1 MMHTIDFSN
10 IIKHPLIKATEYS
23 EVHGGSIIKPEPR
36 SSASS
41 VHSATSTTSSASS
54 DDLEPTYRPVVLKWC
69 RNPAD
74 FRDLLHAF
82 SKLREPS
89 PNIVTFY
96 GATREHPSAT
106 GTLSNSPQP
115 GGDSNSN
122 GGTHNGLYNS
132 LSLASLS
139 LSPSQPEFHSA
150 CQHMPRDWIVT
161 KPSAHGTLHEFLKS
175 PQGEALDWM
184 GKIRLIRGVANGLLY
199 LHEHGLLHMNL
210 HSDNVLVENGLTAV
224 LTDFGQVSRSARG
237 PDTNIDQSLSH
248 ISSPKSGSRWVHG
261 GGVYE
266 KGLIYTAP
274 ERRANPELNPC
285 TTSSDVYSL
294 GVIML
299 EILMG
304 HRSLASQ
311 FLTATSSD
319 PSRRL
324 DEQLASSARAS
335 TRPMP
340 SVATPQGT
348 LTLPT
353 AIESLIRKM
362 CSRDPSHR
370 PGLVVIRSQL
380 KEMANTSF
388 DLHVREPINKGTTG
402 IQLNAKKP
410 ISLISVVTT
419 PSVIAEAGGPMTPE
433 PASYSSRPQNEPLT
447 PKSPNQIKKRTSI
460 LRKALDMSLNSPP
473 ASPKRK
479 NMQIWEAA
487 VKGDVKAINSLLSQ
501 GVSVNQ
507 RDPVTDHTPL
517 LAAVA
522 DLENPNQVPNISVLE
537 LLINRGAEINAF
549 DHKTKQ
555 TLLHHL
561 CSRPNP
567 SPAVLKFLLDRGA
580 NPNAVSAA
588 RQSPLHYLAERAK
601 TSPLEPM
608 RLLLD
613 FGAEVDAKGPV
624 MWTALHLL
632 SASEKPFLDAM
643 MLLLTRDV
651 DVNAKDSNQ
660 WTALHFVAH
669 YNQDPAPALKI
680 LVDAG
685 ADVNALTK
693 RHEGVVQV
701 LLKSKSIDRLALD
714 SIVSTGAVSLLTG
727 DGAGAGAGAAAGS
740 GAGAGSGSGVGA
752 GRGVGGG
759 SHSASGSIGG
769 GLNIITPAASSLS
782 QLGQYVGGHVRKR
795 SSASA
800 LSNGSYSS
808 STGLRFSTVAE
819 GEPSPSSSTQRPSTP
834 SPELVRTGAVV
845 LSPEDEAKEEALKKL
860 ADLIRWLMVDCGVN
874 LEHSLSYGDPYPS
887 THPRNQ
893 HVLFRAIRLGMR
905 PIVAVLLETSLVMSE
920 VETLDEALR
929 VTDDMLTTLRMSTHP
944 PTMDSNNGSQ
954 EVGQART
961 TTTSTSASLSVI
973 QRSSSTSSH
982 RRNSSVSSAGG
993 SSHGGSD
1000 VGTSNRVGGGGSSSM
1015 TITPKTLAAAAA
1027 SISRVQEIEAL
1038 LKVWRF
1044 SEQRQELV
1052 DSVRARLAR
1061 SGRRRGGKGHHGSGS
1076 GSNGRGLDE
1085 DACSSPVSSIAS
1097 ERDSPLRSSTL

>member
-1 MMHTIDFSN
+1 MLTASTTTASSSSSAHLPRHRSLVPAPLPSTMMPTIDFN
-10 IIKHPLIKATEYS
+10 NATEYS
-23 EVHGGSIIKPEPR
+23 EVHGGTLIKPAP

-41 VHSATSTTSSASS
+41 VHSSSSTASS
-54 DDLEPTYRPVVLKWC
+54 SSDSSEPSYKPVVLKWC

-82 SKLREPS
+82 TKIREPS

-96 GATREHPSAT
+96 GATREHPSGNPTVAST
-106 GTLSNSPQP
+106 PLQNASS
-115 GGDSNSN
+115 
-122 GGTHNGLYNS
+122 S
-132 LSLASLS
+132 LSMASLS
-139 LSPSQPEFHSA
+139 LSLSSSQPELQSTNT
-150 CQHMPRDWIVT
+150 PRDWIVT
-161 KPSAHGTLHEFLKS
+161 KPSAHGTLHEYLKT

-184 GKIRLIRGVANGLLY
+184 GKIRLIRGVTNGLLY

-210 HSDNVLVENGLTAV
+210 HSDNVLVENGPTAV

-237 PDTNIDQSLSH
+237 AEAQIDHNLSH
-248 ISSPKSGSRWVHG
+248 VTSPKSGSRWVHG
-261 GGVYE
+261 GGVFE

-274 ERRANPELNPC
+274 ERLANPELNPC
-285 TTSSDVYSL
+285 TTASDVYSL

-299 EILMG
+299 EILTG
-304 HRSLASQ
+304 HRSLARE
-311 FLTATSSD
+311 FLTSTLTDSHK
-319 PSRRL
+319 RL
-324 DEQLASSARAS
+324 DDQIASKAR
-335 TRPMP
+335 TKGPMP
-340 SVATPQGT
+340 SITTSQGT

-353 AIESLIRKM
+353 AIESLIRKI
-362 CSRDPSHR
+362 CSRDPAQR
-370 PGLVVIRSQL
+370 PGMMVIRSQL
-380 KEMANTSF
+380 KEMANTSY
-388 DLHVREPINKGTTG
+388 DLHVQHPINKGTTG

-433 PASYSSRPQNEPLT
+433 PSTYGARSQIEPLT
-447 PKSPNQIKKRTSI
+447 PKSPTPIKKRTSI

-473 ASPKRK
+473 ASPRRK
-479 NMQIWEAA
+479 NIQIWEAA
-487 VKGDVKAINSLLSQ
+487 VKGDVKSIHSLLSQ

-522 DLENPNQVPNISVLE
+522 DLDPPDKVPNIVILE

-588 RQSPLHYLAERAK
+588 RQTPLHYLAERAK

-613 FGAEVDAKGPV
+613 FGAQVDAKGPV

-632 SASEKPFLDAM
+632 SASEKPYLDAM
-643 MLLLTRDV
+643 MLLLTRDI

-693 RHEGVVQV
+693 RQEGVIQV
-701 LLKSKSIDRLALD
+701 LLKSKSIDRMAMD
-714 SIVSTGAVSLLTG
+714 PFVTSPPSAESSAARSMGAHS
-727 DGAGAGAGAAAGS
+727 GS
-740 GAGAGSGSGVGA
+740 GAA
-752 GRGVGGG
+752 
-759 SHSASGSIGG
+759 G
-769 GLNIITPAASSLS
+769 GLNVITSSAGSLS
-782 QLGQYVGGHVRKR
+782 QLGSYVGGHVRKR
-795 SSASA
+795 SSASM
-800 LSNGSYSS
+800 LSNGSFS
-808 STGLRFSTVAE
+808 STAPRFSTVAE
-819 GEPSPSSSTQRPSTP
+819 VATSASMPSLASQQQ
-834 SPELVRTGAVV
+834 PELVSSGAVV

-860 ADLIRWLMVDCGVN
+860 ADLIRWLMVDCGVQ
-874 LEHSLSYGDPYPS
+874 LEHSLEYGDQYPS
-887 THPRNQ
+887 THPKNQ
-893 HVLFRAIRLGMR
+893 HVLFRAVRLGMR
-905 PIVAVLLETSLVMSE
+905 PIVAVLLETSLIMSE
-920 VETLDEALR
+920 IETLDEALR
-929 VTDDMLTTLRMSTHP
+929 VTEDMLTTL
-944 PTMDSNNGSQ
+944 N
-954 EVGQART
+954 
-961 TTTSTSASLSVI
+961 
-973 QRSSSTSSH
+973 SSTQPADSSHLGPESAIGAALLSSVSQRSSH
-982 RRNSSVSSAGG
+982 RRSSSVSS
-993 SSHGGSD
+993 SSTNGD
-1000 VGTSNRVGGGGSSSM
+1000 TGGGITRSNG
-1015 TITPKTLAAAAA
+1015 TTVITPKTLAAAAA

-1044 SEQRQELV
+1044 GEQRQELV
-1052 DSVRARLAR
+1052 DSVKARLAR
-1061 SGRRRGGKGHHGSGS
+1061 SGRRRANRSVS
-1076 GSNGRGLDE
+1076 RGTTDE
-1085 DACSSPVSSIAS
+1085 DGCSSPVSSISSERAS
-1097 ERDSPLRSSTL
+1097 EREVVSRSTTM

>member
-1 MMHTIDFSN
+1 MLTASTTTASSSSSSAHFPLHHSLVQAPLPSTMMPTIDFNN

-23 EVHGGSIIKPEPR
+23 EVHGGTLIKPA

-41 VHSATSTTSSASS
+41 VHSSSSTASSASDS
-54 DDLEPTYRPVVLKWC
+54 SEPSYKPVVLKWC
-69 RNPAD
+69 RSPAD

-82 SKLREPS
+82 TKIREPS

-96 GATREHPSAT
+96 GATREHPSGNSTLA
-106 GTLSNSPQP
+106 GTPLQSAS
-115 GGDSNSN
+115 
-122 GGTHNGLYNS
+122 NS
-132 LSLASLS
+132 LSMASLS
-139 LSPSQPEFHSA
+139 LSRSPSQPEI
-150 CQHMPRDWIVT
+150 QHTNTPRDWIVT
-161 KPSAHGTLHEFLKS
+161 KPSAHGTLHEYLKT

-210 HSDNVLVENGLTAV
+210 HSDNILVENGPTAV

-237 PDTNIDQSLSH
+237 AEANIDHNLSH
-248 ISSPKSGSRWVHG
+248 VTSPKSGSRWVHG

-274 ERRANPELNPC
+274 ERLANPELNPC
-285 TTSSDVYSL
+285 TTASDVYSL

-299 EILMG
+299 EILTG
-304 HRSLASQ
+304 HRSLARE
-311 FLTATSSD
+311 FLTSTLTDSHK
-319 PSRRL
+319 RL
-324 DEQLASSARAS
+324 DDQITSKAR
-335 TRPMP
+335 TKGPMP
-340 SVATPQGT
+340 SITTSQGT

-353 AIESLIRKM
+353 AIESLIRKI
-362 CSRDPSHR
+362 CSRDPAQR
-370 PGLVVIRSQL
+370 PGMMVIRSQL

-433 PASYSSRPQNEPLT
+433 PSTYSVRSQIEPLT
-447 PKSPNQIKKRTSI
+447 PKSPTPIKKRTSI

-479 NMQIWEAA
+479 NIQIWEAA
-487 VKGDVKAINSLLSQ
+487 VKGDVKTIHSLLSQ

-507 RDPVTDHTPL
+507 RDPITDHTPL

-522 DLENPNQVPNISVLE
+522 DLDPPDKVPNITILE

-588 RQSPLHYLAERAK
+588 RQTPLHYLAERAK

-613 FGAEVDAKGPV
+613 FGAQVDAKGPV

-632 SASEKPFLDAM
+632 TASEKPFLDAM
-643 MLLLTRDV
+643 MLLLTRDI

-669 YNQDPAPALKI
+669 YNQDPTPALKI

-693 RHEGVVQV
+693 RREGVIQV
-701 LLKSKSIDRLALD
+701 LLKSKSIDRMAMD
-714 SIVSTGAVSLLTG
+714 PFVTSPPSAEASR
-727 DGAGAGAGAAAGS
+727 S
-740 GAGAGSGSGVGA
+740 M
-752 GRGVGGG
+752 GGL
-759 SHSASGSIGG
+759 SASGSTG
-769 GLNIITPAASSLS
+769 GLNIIAGSAGSLS
-782 QLGQYVGGHVRKR
+782 QLGQYVGGHIQHCGRDNIVCFR
-795 SSASA
+795 A
-800 LSNGSYSS
+800 LFG
-808 STGLRFSTVAE
+808 
-819 GEPSPSSSTQRPSTP
+819 
-834 SPELVRTGAVV
+834 V

-860 ADLIRWLMVDCGVN
+860 ADLIRWLMVDCGVQ
-874 LEHSLSYGDPYPS
+874 LEHSLEYGDQYPS
-887 THPRNQ
+887 THPKNQ

-929 VTDDMLTTLRMSTHP
+929 VTEDMLTTLNSSTQP
-944 PTMDSNNGSQ
+944 ADSSHLGPESAIGA
-954 EVGQART
+954 VL
-961 TTTSTSASLSVI
+961 SSSAS
-973 QRSSSTSSH
+973 QRSH
-982 RRNSSVSSAGG
+982 RRSSSVSS
-993 SSHGGSD
+993 SSTNGD
-1000 VGTSNRVGGGGSSSM
+1000 TGGGITRSNG
-1015 TITPKTLAAAAA
+1015 TTIITPKTLAAAAA
-1027 SISRVQEIEAL
+1027 AISRVQEIEAL

-1044 SEQRQELV
+1044 GEQRQELV
-1052 DSVRARLAR
+1052 DSVKARLAR
-1061 SGRRRGGKGHHGSGS
+1061 SGRRRGKDRSVS
-1076 GSNGRGLDE
+1076 RGTTDE
-1085 DACSSPVSSIAS
+1085 DGCSSPVSSISS
-1097 ERDSPLRSSTL
+1097 EREMVSRSTTM